1 MFWIDKPR
9 MSVQRTAPST
19 RYSIFQ
25 RISWVLT
32 ENFVAHFLILD
43 QIPKGPIVVIRP
55 FLIGDA
61 KYEFPKTKKHLL
73 RFWKLVFLS
82 FRGSNL

>member
-43 QIPKGPIVVIRP
+43 QIPKAPIV
-55 FLIGDA
+55 
-61 KYEFPKTKKHLL
+61 
-73 RFWKLVFLS
+73 
-82 FRGSNL
+82 